1 MFAGWKGAVAGE
13 KEIEATNFLEKK
25 LKSKPAL
32 DVDQT
37 IQVLADSNQLL
48 IPSISNPPHTHTHTH
63 THTHIHIHTHSL
75 SRSVRSSLI
84 ERYL

>member
-48 IPSISNPPHTHTHTH
+48 IPSISNPPHTQYTHT
-63 THTHIHIHTHSL
+63 L